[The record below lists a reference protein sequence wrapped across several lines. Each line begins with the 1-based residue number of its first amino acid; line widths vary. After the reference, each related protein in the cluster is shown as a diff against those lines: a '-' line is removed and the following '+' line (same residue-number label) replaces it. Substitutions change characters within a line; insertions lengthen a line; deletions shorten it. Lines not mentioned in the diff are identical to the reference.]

1 MHAFTYQ
8 AATSIA
14 QAVELLARE
23 GEQARVLCGG
33 TDLLIQMRNG
43 TRRPRLLVDVKTI
56 PELRV
61 LSYDP
66 KTGLCLGA
74 AVPCIEIS
82 DSPLMRRHYPGLSE
96 AAHLIGSL
104 QIQQRASVGGNLC
117 NASPAADTSPAL
129 LALDAR
135 VRIAGPGGERELA
148 VAQFFAGPG
157 RNVLGAGEFVTQIL
171 IAPPAAHSSDCY
183 LRMIPRNEMD
193 IAIVGAGAAITL
205 EGRRCVAARL
215 ALGAVA
221 PTPILVP
228 QAAAALIGQPLDQ
241 AALERAVAL
250 VRAAAQP
257 ISDMRGTADY
267 RRQVAGVLARRAIV
281 AAAARASE
289 N

>member
-1 MHAFTYQ
+1 VHAFTYQ

-33 TDLLIQMRNG
+33 TDLLIQMRSG
-43 TRRPRLLVDVKTI
+43 ARRPRLLIDVKGI
-56 PELRV
+56 PELRA

-66 KTGLCLGA
+66 KAGLCLGA
-74 AVPCIEIS
+74 AVSCIEIS
-82 DSPLMRRHYPGLSE
+82 ESALMRRYYPGLSE

-135 VRIAGPGGERELA
+135 VRIAGPGGTRELP

-171 IAPPAAHSSDCY
+171 IAPPAAHSADSY
-183 LRMIPRNEMD
+183 LRLIPRNEMD
-193 IAIVGAGAAITL
+193 IAIVGAGAAVTL
-205 EGRRCVAARL
+205 EGDRCIAARI

-221 PTPILVP
+221 PTPILAP
-228 QAAAALIGQPLDQ
+228 QAAAALVGPLDER
-241 AALERAVAL
+241 AIERAVAL

-267 RRQVAGVLARRAIV
+267 RRQVVGVLARRAILN
-281 AAAARASE
+281 AAARARD